1 MKVVFLSNF
10 LLHHQ
15 TEYCETMYS
24 LCDGNFYF
32 IATSAITEE
41 RKKLGYHDYSDDG
54 IPYYIDGTNEA
65 NRERIETLIND
76 ADAVM
81 IGSAPWYWVEKRVA
95 DGKLV
100 YVYSERI
107 FKTLIASAKAFLKG
121 TISTRYIKAGR
132 KPNVKLFCA
141 SAYLPKEMR
150 LLNTFKN
157 RMYRWGYFSPLCPEA
172 VKEDNDIPTIVFAA
186 RLIPLKRPFYTLR
199 LAKDFKQK
207 GIKANFIIVGR
218 GELEQQLK
226 DYVAGNGLQDTV
238 TFTGAVPPDEVRK
251 YMDCGDI
258 FVFTSTKQEGWGA
271 VLNEAMNSSCAV
283 VASDKIGSAPFLI
296 EDGKNG
302 LLFKDGSYNDFKEKV
317 LSLCQNR
324 ERARTIGQEAYK
336 SISTLWNGRSAAER
350 FVVLTEHFLKGEDTP
365 FENGPCSKVT
375 K

>member
-15 TEYCETMYS
+15 TEYCESMYS

-32 IATSAITEE
+32 VATSAITEE
-41 RKKLGYHDYSDDG
+41 RKKLGYHDYSNDN
-54 IPYYIDGTNEA
+54 IPYYIDGTNES
-65 NRERIETLIND
+65 NREKIETLIDN

-81 IGSAPWYWVEKRVA
+81 IGSAPWHWVERRVA

-150 LLNTFKN
+150 LLRTFKD
-157 RMYRWGYFSPLCPEA
+157 RMYRWGYFSPLFSETEKP
-172 VKEDNDIPTIVFAA
+172 DNDIPTIVFAA
-186 RLIPLKRPFYTLR
+186 RLIALKRPFYTLR
-199 LAKDFKQK
+199 LAKEFKQK
-207 GIKANFIIVGR
+207 GIKAKFVIVGR
-218 GELEQQLK
+218 GELEQDLK
-226 DYVAGNGLQDTV
+226 DYVAKNGLQNDV
-238 TFTGAVPPDEVRK
+238 TFTGAVPPDDVRK
-251 YMDCGDI
+251 FMDCGDI

-296 EDGKNG
+296 ENGKNG
-302 LLFKDGSYNDFKEKV
+302 LLFKDGNFKDFKNKV

-324 ERARTIGQEAYK
+324 ELARSMGQAAYN
-336 SISTLWNGRSAAER
+336 SISSLWNGKSAAER

-365 FENGPCSKVT
+365 FDRGPCSKV